1 MVGEPRLQKIRDH
14 GVPFFETNLEIVF
27 NQALVAF
34 KRSQIGKDYIPR
46 IQAMRLGLIYA
57 EDHGGIKNAKLQTAF
72 DKMIKSKFYGETI
85 IEDETLQAIYKF
97 LSFVRSIFTTMTLSV
112 NIPSFLRESLQGI
125 YTGISRSGV
134 KMMPGVD
141 FKTYSAALE
150 YVIQQSHK
158 NFSSVSM
165 LQQLNAI
172 YQMAN
177 QSVNQIAKQRRL
189 NWLNIKN

>member
-1 MVGEPRLQKIRDH
+1 M
-14 GVPFFETNLEIVF
+14 EIVF